1 MLLDKF
7 RHVTTRRVE
16 RKIFIRFVELIY
28 RQFAICLQVMFV
40 GKVVGYYFLFY
51 KRLFLI
57 QRVLFVVKVI
67 KFHLCTSLF
76 VNTILK

>member
-1 MLLDKF
+1 M
-7 RHVTTRRVE
+7 TTRRVE

-40 GKVVGYYFLFY
+40 GKVVGYYFI

-57 QRVLFVVKVI
+57 QRVLFVVEVI

>member
-1 MLLDKF
+1 M
-7 RHVTTRRVE
+7 TTRRVE

-40 GKVVGYYFLFY
+40 GKVVGYYFI

-57 QRVLFVVKVI
+57 QRVLFVVEVI

-76 VNTILK
+76 VNTILE

>member
-40 GKVVGYYFLFY
+40 GKVVGYYFI

-57 QRVLFVVKVI
+57 QRVLFVVEVI